1 MSFYVLTA
9 TMSHETN
16 SFSLQETDEQ
26 AFRNRYVLMGEVLHD
41 SGILQDYTSEFIEIL
56 DVDYRTTD
64 DHTDQ
69 KADLVVSR
77 RYGVIRHLGA

>member
-1 MSFYVLTA
+1 
-9 TMSHETN
+9 
-16 SFSLQETDEQ
+16 
-26 AFRNRYVLMGEVLHD
+26 MGEVLHD